1 MGKNHFKNNVK
12 HELLGMEIRNGKE
25 GIHSVVDNKGKSTGE
40 AFVQFTSPEDTENA
54 LKKNREKISHRQ
66 VGILSYEQKQTNTIY
81 LLNIF
86 YSFI

>member
-1 MGKNHFKNNVK
+1 
-12 HELLGMEIRNGKE
+12 MEIRNGKE

-66 VGILSYEQKQTNTIY
+66 VGILSLWTKTKPNHDFFVE
-81 LLNIF
+81 LLFSSLLIWWNVEK
-86 YSFI
+86 